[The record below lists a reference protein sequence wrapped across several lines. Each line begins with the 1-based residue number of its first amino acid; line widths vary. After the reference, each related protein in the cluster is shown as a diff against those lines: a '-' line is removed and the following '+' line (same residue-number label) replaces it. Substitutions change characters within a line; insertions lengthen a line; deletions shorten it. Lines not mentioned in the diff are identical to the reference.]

1 MANEFKKKLT
11 DAQRIIQDQQQFE
24 KLISDTA
31 SKLAQTGVEQLE
43 GTIYSIL
50 RSLGQFFHAKLAF
63 FGQFSKNGRKLNFA
77 NIWSSEDL
85 RPDSSTLKIENIL
98 ETSIRKSP
106 ILNRELNKMESEPAG
121 PPDKDRLYRLLE
133 DSGMKSSIIVPV
145 CVQDRSIGLLGLDA
159 FIRPLEYPLAI
170 GDRLQIIADMIGSMM
185 GRIQPQIIS

>member
-31 SKLAQTGVEQLE
+31 SKIARTGVEQLE
-43 GTIYSIL
+43 GTIDSIL

-63 FGQFSKNGRKLNFA
+63 FGQFSKDGRKQNFT

-85 RPDSSTLKIENIL
+85 RPDSSTFKIENTL
-98 ETSIRKSP
+98 ETPIRKRP
-106 ILNRELNKMESEPAG
+106 ILNREMNKMESEPAG
-121 PPDKDRLYRLLE
+121 LLDKDRLYRLLE
-133 DSGMKSSIIVPV
+133 DCGMKSSIVVPV
-145 CVQDRSIGLLGLDA
+145 CVQGRCMGLLGLEA
-159 FIRPLEYPLAI
+159 FGRPLKYPLVI

-185 GRIQPQIIS
+185 VRINQ